1 MAINLKKTVRNNIAS
16 VGVLLGISMALT
28 TILPARA
35 LFKADSDRTVTVAQT
50 EIVPAPESQPT
61 PTLEPQ
67 PTPTPEIPAPE
78 QPTPASETPTPE
90 PQPTPTPETPTP
102 DNSQQLPEGIVT
114 PPPGAAANSDDV
126 KQILE
131 QEELSPDI
139 GEIKEME
146 GCSKSLFGGW
156 GKGRQEDQCKWEL
169 PKPLEDQ
176 GWVIIGSKVNVK
188 SKVGKDHRSGYGT
201 SFTGS
206 NSAFSYIS
214 STLDKLQREIN
225 VALSKG
231 DTKLAA
237 DLKAKY
243 EAVRNSSLE
252 SSSSHNTAILQIW
265 TQSGA
270 VTRAGIDATVTVK
283 LVKIR

>member
-50 EIVPAPESQPT
+50 EIVPAPESQPNT
-61 PTLEPQ
+61 TLEPQ
-67 PTPTPEIPAPE
+67 
-78 QPTPASETPTPE
+78 
-90 PQPTPTPETPTP
+90 PTPETPTP

-114 PPPGAAANSDDV
+114 PPPGAAANSDDA
-126 KQILE
+126 KQILG
-131 QEELSPDI
+131 QVGLSPDI
-139 GEIKEME
+139 GEIQELE
-146 GCSKSLFGGW
+146 ACSRSLFGGW
-156 GKGRQEDQCKWEL
+156 GKGRQEDRCPWAL

-214 STLDKLQREIN
+214 STIDKLEREIN

-243 EAVRNSSLE
+243 EAVRNSSLQ

-270 VTRAGIDATVTVK
+270 VTRAGIDATMIVRVM
-283 LVKIR
+283 KIR

>member
-1 MAINLKKTVRNNIAS
+1 MFVKFASGAILLA
-16 VGVLLGISMALT
+16 LLGSPLAANSQD
-28 TILPARA
+28 IL
-35 LFKADSDRTVTVAQT
+35 LD
-50 EIVPAPESQPT
+50 
-61 PTLEPQ
+61 PQ
-67 PTPTPEIPAPE
+67 PDVVLPSDSPIT
-78 QPTPASETPTPE
+78 E
-90 PQPTPTPETPTP
+90 PLSPP

-114 PPPGAAANSDDV
+114 PPPGATANSDDA
-126 KQILE
+126 KQISG
-131 QEELSPDI
+131 QAGLSPDI
-139 GEIKEME
+139 GEIKEVD

-156 GKGRQEDQCKWEL
+156 GKGRQEDQCKWDL
-169 PKPLEDQ
+169 PKALEDQ
-176 GWVIIGSKVNVK
+176 GWVIIGSNVNVK

-206 NSAFSYIS
+206 NSSFSYIS

-231 DTKLAA
+231 NTKLAA

-270 VTRAGIDATVTVK
+270 FTRAGIDATMTVK
-283 LVKIR
+283 LMKIR

>member
-50 EIVPAPESQPT
+50 EIVPAPESQPNT
-61 PTLEPQ
+61 TLEPQ
-67 PTPTPEIPAPE
+67 
-78 QPTPASETPTPE
+78 
-90 PQPTPTPETPTP
+90 PTPETPTP

-114 PPPGAAANSDDV
+114 PPPGAAANSDDA
-126 KQILE
+126 KQILAQLA
-131 QEELSPDI
+131 QEGLSPDI

-214 STLDKLQREIN
+214 STIDKLQREIN

-252 SSSSHNTAILQIW
+252 SSSSHNTAMLQIW

-270 VTRAGIDATVTVK
+270 ATRAGIDATMTVK
-283 LVKIR
+283 LMKIR